1 MKQMDAYD
9 RMILRY
15 CAGAIIST
23 LLTTGIYIITVNGVF
38 DTAIVVGLVIL
49 LVALIQLIVQLYFFL
64 HVNEGKKPRWQV
76 HSLWF
81 AVAMIVIVVV
91 GSIWIMKNLD
101 YNMGMSAEQ
110 MHQYMLEENK
120 KGF

>member
-1 MKQMDAYD
+1 MKQMNAYD
-9 RMILRY
+9 KMILRY

-23 LLTTGIYIITVNGVF
+23 LLTTGIYVITVNGVF
-38 DTAIVVGLVIL
+38 DSALIIGTIILV
-49 LVALIQLIVQLYFFL
+49 VALIQLVIQLYFFL
-64 HVNEGKKPRWQV
+64 HVNEGKKPRWQLY
-76 HSLWF
+76 SLWF
-81 AVAMIVIVVV
+81 AAVMIMVVVV